1 MERSI
6 FTPEIDDWQRRKKV
20 DRRLLIKLVG
30 LPLISFVVPLTWPK
44 RLHADALFETMFG
57 DASVAARVGSAHK
70 KQDAMAVERGRALL
84 ADLASIPGD
93 ERAQYLRERATED
106 FAELDVVVADGWVM
120 GRTEADLCA
129 AVFEDRG
136 AA

>member
-1 MERSI
+1 M
-6 FTPEIDDWQRRKKV
+6 

-30 LPLISFVVPLTWPK
+30 LPLASFVVPLTWPK
-44 RLHADALFETMFG
+44 RLHADTLFATMFG
-57 DASVAARVGSAHK
+57 DASMAARVGSAHK
-70 KQDAMAVERGRALL
+70 MQDAMAGKRGRALL
-84 ADLASIPGD
+84 ADLASKPSD
-93 ERAQYLRERATED
+93 ERTRYLCERARED

-129 AVFEDRG
+129 AVSEDRG